1 MTNERIIELF
11 EIATHKKI
19 RAVEGGYEFAIN
31 ANLVAQVNLN
41 YMKTV
46 VRSYIEDKV
55 AHFKYLATK
64 AKSDDYSLA
73 NQRLADCWQSKL
85 EELK

>member
-11 EIATHKKI
+11 ELATHKKI

-31 ANLVAQVNLN
+31 TNLVAQVNLN

-46 VRSYIEDKV
+46 VRSYVEDK
-55 AHFKYLATK
+55 AEHFKYLAAK
-64 AKSDDYSLA
+64 AKDYDYSLA
-73 NQRLADCWQSKL
+73 NQRLADGWQSVL
-85 EELK
+85 DTI

>member
-19 RAVEGGYEFAIN
+19 DGGDE
-31 ANLVAQVNLN
+31 VAQVNLD

-46 VRSYIEDKV
+46 VRSYVEDKV
-55 AHFKYLATK
+55 EHFKYVAAK
-64 AKSDDYSLA
+64 AAKARDYDYSLA
-73 NQRLADCWQSKL
+73 NQRLADGWQSVL
-85 EELK
+85 DMMEV